1 MADFPIKSRKQ
12 KLVGSVYDCKSLL
25 FRARNK
31 MLHNFDDGGLLSRSY
46 VRWSIVRTPKN
57 TAFDFSESE
66 PKLNNNIDLTMA
78 SAENRHNMGTII
90 HVYILLLA
98 MLC

>member
-1 MADFPIKSRKQ
+1 MADFPIKSKKQ

-57 TAFDFSESE
+57 TAFDFSE